1 MSTKTIAEEYN
12 YKFFIFSQLAT
23 NLYLTELEDYDILT
37 LFVTIIDLYEDFLL
51 SGFDSPDE
59 TYEESMMKYFAN
71 LIG

>member
-1 MSTKTIAEEYN
+1 MNTNALIIKYDL
-12 YKFFIFSQLAT
+12 KFFTFSQLAT
-23 NLYLTELEDYDILT
+23 NLYLTEVEEYDITT

-59 TYEESMMKYFAN
+59 TYQESMMKYLAN

>member
-1 MSTKTIAEEYN
+1 MNTNTLIIKYDL
-12 YKFFIFSQLAT
+12 KFFTFSQLAIH
-23 NLYLTELEDYDILT
+23 LYLTEVEEYDITT

-59 TYEESMMKYFAN
+59 TYQESIQKYLAN

>member
-1 MSTKTIAEEYN
+1 MNTNDLIIKYDL
-12 YKFFIFSQLAT
+12 KFFTFSQLAT
-23 NLYLTELEDYDILT
+23 NLYLTEVEEYDITT

-59 TYEESMMKYFAN
+59 TYQESMMKYLAN